1 MAVSIDSTRAGQ
13 TLTDQETIAPLV
25 FVTADAGSSW
35 TDIARLLAME
45 GTLRDSVGTSVV
57 LPAPITVW
65 RTHHRGDL
73 VPR

>member
-13 TLTDQETIAPLV
+13 TLTDLETIAPLV
-25 FVTADAGSSW
+25 FAADAGSSW
-35 TDIARLLAME
+35 TDMARSLAME

-57 LPAPITVW
+57 LPTPITVW
-65 RTHHRGDL
+65 LTYHRGDL